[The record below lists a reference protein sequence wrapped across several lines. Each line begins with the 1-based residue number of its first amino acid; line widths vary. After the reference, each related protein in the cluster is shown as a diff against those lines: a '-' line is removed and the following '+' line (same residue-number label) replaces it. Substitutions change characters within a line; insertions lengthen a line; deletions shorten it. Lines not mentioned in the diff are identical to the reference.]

1 MKALKIVVAA
11 IVVLVVVV
19 VGVLLTV
26 DVSQYKGV
34 IQDQAKAATGRD
46 VKIGDIKL
54 SISLTPAIVV
64 SDVSFANAPWGSKPT
79 MLTAKRI
86 EAGTQLIPLLTGSI
100 KISDV
105 KVVDAEVLLEVNRD
119 GKPNWVF
126 DTPPSSGAGPA
137 LSVSGVNAENLKL
150 GYRDAKLGQ
159 TADIALGSAIIK
171 IAGDVA
177 NLEITDVDLTSAKI
191 NFKDKAQSADIQLG
205 KLSLDSK
212 GPITALGITALD
224 VGDAKLAYKGDGAPI
239 DAAFSTLKI
248 GGDGAVSID
257 GTLSGQAVKA
267 NGTLA
272 PIGDLISLKK
282 SFPAKLS
289 IDAMGIKA
297 TTDLLVDVSKKIPSL
312 NGSLSVPEL
321 NLASATPAA
330 APPPSAKPAKGAPAA
345 KIFPDDPLPWN
356 MLSSAEADVKLTV
369 GKLTLPN
376 GLSVSDITV
385 PVSLKGGKLIANGLA
400 ASLAASL
407 AGGKVAADLGLS
419 QADKSLSLKA
429 TAQGFT
435 AENFA
440 KEFKVTDMITQ
451 GAVDLTVDVRGNGN
465 SVRALMAGLNGSVIG
480 GMGESRI
487 RNDAL
492 NIIGADVIM
501 QVISAIN
508 PVGNKDPYTVAKCA
522 VVNFQITNGI
532 ANTDK
537 GIAMVSDKMEVVSTG
552 KIDLAQEQLDLA
564 IRPKATSGIS
574 IGMGNLTQA
583 VKLAGPLSKPGV
595 TVDAKGAV
603 KALGTLGAAFAT
615 GGASLLVQSAAEKL
629 DGTSDP
635 CAAARV
641 WHTAKK

>member
-11 IVVLVVVV
+11 IVVLVVAV

-105 KVVDAEVLLEVNRD
+105 KVVDADVLLEVNRD

-126 DTPPSSGAGPA
+126 DTPPSLGSGPA
-137 LSVSGVNAENLKL
+137 LSVSGLNAENLKL

-159 TADIALGSAIIK
+159 SADVVLGSAIIK

-177 NLEITDVDLTSAKI
+177 NLEITDVDLTGAKI

-224 VGDAKLAYKGDGAPI
+224 VGDAKLAYKGEGAPI
-239 DAAFSTLKI
+239 DAAFSKLKI
-248 GGDGAVSID
+248 DGDGAVSID

-267 NGTLA
+267 EGTLA
-272 PIGDLISLKK
+272 PIGDLISLKT

-289 IDAMGIKA
+289 IEAMGIKA
-297 TTDLLVDVSKKIPSL
+297 ITDLSVDVSKKIPSL
-312 NGSLSVPEL
+312 KGSLNVPEL
-321 NLASATPAA
+321 NLASAAPANKPPAA
-330 APPPSAKPAKGAPAA
+330 APVKGAPAA
-345 KIFPDDPLPWN
+345 KVFPDDPLPWA
-356 MLSSAEADVKLTV
+356 LLGSAEADVKLTV

-376 GLSVSDITV
+376 GLTVSDINV
-385 PVSLKGGKLIANGLA
+385 PVSLKSGKLT
-400 ASLAASL
+400 ASGLAASL
-407 AGGKVAADLGLS
+407 AGGKVTADLGLT
-419 QADKSLSLKA
+419 QADKGLTLKA

-435 AENFA
+435 AENLA
-440 KEFKVTDMITQ
+440 KEFKVTDLITQ
-451 GAVDLTVDVRGNGN
+451 GAVDLAVDVRGDGN

-537 GIAMVSDKMEVVSTG
+537 GIAMVTDKMEVVSTG
-552 KIDLAQEQLDLA
+552 KIDLSQEQLNLA
-564 IRPKATSGIS
+564 MRPKATSGIS
-574 IGMGNLTQA
+574 IGLGNLTQA

-595 TVDAKGAV
+595 AVDAKGAV

-615 GGASLLVQSAAEKL
+615 GGASLLAQSAAEKV
-629 DGTSDP
+629 DGTGDP